1 MYCVS
6 KQGVGRGPGWIVP
19 GVDSARSGKGARVDS
34 ARVDS
39 ARVDSAR
46 GTLVLYF
53 TLTVLYCKD
62 LKSIY
67 NYK

>member
-1 MYCVS
+1 MSVLCVHTVLVN
-6 KQGVGRGPGWIVP
+6 KEWEGGGGWIVP
-19 GVDSARSGKGARVDS
+19 G
-34 ARVDS
+34 VDS

-53 TLTVLYCKD
+53 TYTVLYCKD